1 MIIITDNITQIKYI
15 KVVDKLY
22 QITDISFTDM
32 SIHAVETT
40 SAADILQNTVFGLEE
55 LGEFRIRLVNN
66 GGAADII
73 EFRAW
78 KCQK

>member
-1 MIIITDNITQIKYI
+1 MTIR
-15 KVVDKLY
+15 
-22 QITDISFTDM
+22 
-32 SIHAVETT
+32 AVETT
-40 SAADILQNTVFGLEE
+40 TAADILQNTVFGLEE

-66 GGAADII
+66 GGVADII

>member
-1 MIIITDNITQIKYI
+1 M
-15 KVVDKLY
+15 
-22 QITDISFTDM
+22 SFTDM

-40 SAADILQNTVFGLEE
+40 SANTVLRSTVFNIEE
-55 LGEFRIRLVNN
+55 LREFRIRLVNN

-78 KCQK
+78 KRQK